1 MCVMTLNDLTSNQL
15 RRLFFRVRE
24 RMNKGDGY
32 QPFGYDRVTLWATKP
47 EWMKTLLSIEDAYRK
62 KMMD

>member
-1 MCVMTLNDLTSNQL
+1 MKLDDFTSNQL
-15 RRLFFRVRE
+15 RRLFFRVWK

-47 EWMKTLLSIEDAYRK
+47 EWMKTLVMIEDAYRK
-62 KMMD
+62 KMRE